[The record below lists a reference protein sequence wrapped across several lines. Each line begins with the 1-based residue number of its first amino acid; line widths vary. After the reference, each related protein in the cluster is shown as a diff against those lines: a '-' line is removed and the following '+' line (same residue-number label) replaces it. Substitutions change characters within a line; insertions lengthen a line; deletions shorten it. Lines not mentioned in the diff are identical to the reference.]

1 MSRRFILTLSTIFLL
16 AHLANSAEG
25 DHRLRSKEPHR

>member
-16 AHLANSAEG
+16 AHLAAAQRAITAFASG
-25 DHRLRSKEPHR
+25 